1 MNSDIEQIVEMREE
15 GDRFLR
21 LLELLGEWY
30 ERGKVIVFVHSQDKC
45 DQVFRDLLRSGYP
58 CLSLHG
64 GKEQS
69 DRECTI
75 ADFKSDVCNIL
86 IATSV
91 AARGL
96 DVKDLRLV
104 VNYDTPNHLEDY
116 VHRVGRTGRA
126 GNKGTAVTF
135 ISRDE
140 EKFAPDLV
148 KAMTEAKQPV
158 PADLKLMAE
167 EHAKK
172 RKEGLA
178 KGGGGGF
185 GGSGFTFSREE
196 QEAER
201 NAKPPAARAAGL
213 EIEEEDADAADED
226 EAGLWDDDGEP
237 VFQSTGRSGQAAAN
251 AAAAAEA
258 EAALRAARE
267 TTAAKGAA
275 AAAAADPSPPP
286 D

>member
-1 MNSDIEQIVEMREE
+1 MVNSDIEQIVEMREE

-45 DQVFRDLLRSGYP
+45 DQVFRDLSAAAIRACPCTAARSSP
-58 CLSLHG
+58 I
-64 GKEQS
+64 K
-69 DRECTI
+69 ECTI

-158 PADLKLMAE
+158 PADLKRMAE
-167 EHAKK
+167 EHAEK

-201 NAKPPAARAAGL
+201 NAALAR
-213 EIEEEDADAADED
+213 
-226 EAGLWDDDGEP
+226 
-237 VFQSTGRSGQAAAN
+237 RSRRRIG
-251 AAAAAEA
+251 
-258 EAALRAARE
+258 
-267 TTAAKGAA
+267 
-275 AAAAADPSPPP
+275 D
-286 D
+286 